1 MLFSPICIPKTVKF
15 KNVVNTLRM
24 AKTIIGISLEE
35 NILIKI
41 DEKRGLIPRSRYVA
55 QILAANLGVED

>member
-1 MLFSPICIPKTVKF
+1 MLFSPIIITKTVKV

-35 NILIKI
+35 EILFKI
-41 DEKRGLIPRSRYVA
+41 DQKRGLVPRSRYVA
-55 QILAANLGVED
+55 QILAANVGMAD